1 MEMRL
6 VTKERAT
13 SFNRKGI
20 NRYPNIFANIIFN
33 VS

>member
-1 MEMRL
+1 MRL
-6 VTKERAT
+6 ESKERAT

-20 NRYPNIFANIIFN
+20 DRYPNIFSSIIFN